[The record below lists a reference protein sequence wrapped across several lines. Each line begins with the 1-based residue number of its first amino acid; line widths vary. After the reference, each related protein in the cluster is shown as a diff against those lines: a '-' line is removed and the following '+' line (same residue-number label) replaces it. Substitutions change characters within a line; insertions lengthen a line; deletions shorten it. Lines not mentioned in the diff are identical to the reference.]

1 VTSYDVTQRTREIG
15 IRMALGAEKR
25 TVLAMILRQG
35 LAMTL
40 AGTLFGL
47 LGAYAATR
55 GLRALLYGVAPTDPA
70 TFIAVT
76 AVMAAVATAACLVPA
91 GRAMRINPLVAI
103 RRQ

>member
-1 VTSYDVTQRTREIG
+1 
-15 IRMALGAEKR
+15 
-25 TVLAMILRQG
+25 
-35 LAMTL
+35 MTL

-47 LGAYAATR
+47 LGAYAAMR
-55 GLRALLYGVAPTDPA
+55 GLRALLYGAAPTDPA

-76 AVMAAVATAACLVPA
+76 AVMAAVATAACVVPA